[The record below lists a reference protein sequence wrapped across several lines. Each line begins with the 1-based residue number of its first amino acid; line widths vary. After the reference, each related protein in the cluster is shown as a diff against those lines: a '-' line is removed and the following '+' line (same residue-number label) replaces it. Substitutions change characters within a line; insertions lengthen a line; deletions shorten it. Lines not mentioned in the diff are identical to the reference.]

1 MVITKYLWAP
11 RGTIFIQEIK
21 GLTNEKQR
29 NLVLLV
35 TLVILVNNRND
46 SGLLRTTFK
55 GTIPG
60 V

>member
-21 GLTNEKQR
+21 GLTNKKQR
-29 NLVLLV
+29 NLVLV